1 MCFIMCVDC
10 FKCVPL
16 CVDCFKC
23 VLFCVKTVL
32 NVFLYVCELF

>member
-10 FKCVPL
+10 FKCVLL

-23 VLFCVKTVL
+23 VYCVWTVL
-32 NVFLYVCELF
+32 NVFHYVCGLF